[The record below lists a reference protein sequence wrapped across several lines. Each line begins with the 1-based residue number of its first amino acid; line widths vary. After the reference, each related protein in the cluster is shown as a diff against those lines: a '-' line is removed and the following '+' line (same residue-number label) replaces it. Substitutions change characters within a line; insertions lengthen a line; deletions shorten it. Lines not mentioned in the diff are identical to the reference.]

1 LNPIGEDGASQRKQN
16 SRNMKPAP
24 PATYR
29 DKRRDSFDRAL
40 GKCDRSQIT
49 DYCYQSAPYGEFSGR
64 FVHNPAR
71 SFWNIA
77 GDYLKDEARHDFQSE
92 AILFVFI
99 SVTAALPLINN
110 VHALIEFVRAIT
122 SH

>member
-1 LNPIGEDGASQRKQN
+1 
-16 SRNMKPAP
+16 MKPIP
-24 PATYR
+24 LTT
-29 DKRRDSFDRAL
+29 DKDRRRDSFDRAV
-40 GKCDRSQIT
+40 GKYRRSPIT
-49 DYCYQSAPYGEFSGR
+49 DYSYQSAAYGEFSGR

-71 SFWNIA
+71 SFWKIA

-92 AILFVFI
+92 AILFAFI